1 MKLSNELKIGLTVVV
16 AVLVGFIGFRIMK
29 DVPLFRQG
37 NIIYTTY
44 ERVDG
49 LSVGTP
55 VTLRGIKI
63 GSVQTLTLLPTDSV
77 QVALNINF
85 AESGIPEG
93 SVAYIRSVDLLGTK
107 GIEIERGSGTTL
119 IGHLD
124 SIQGVY
130 DKGLMG
136 ELAAQGTRISQN
148 VNTSTESL
156 SVVLDEVRML
166 MQQGGRENVSQTLSN
181 LNSTSAEVD
190 ALIRETN
197 EDLKQSI
204 ASLKNTLQNVENLTS
219 DEQENIKNMLA
230 NLEASSNE
238 LESISVNLNSI
249 TGDLAQ
255 IMRKINEGEGT
266 LGLMVNDP
274 KLYNNLDSLTANMNH
289 LIEQLNENPRHY
301 LRHLKL
307 VRIF

>member
-1 MKLSNELKIGLTVVV
+1 
-16 AVLVGFIGFRIMK
+16 MK

-63 GSVQTLTLLPTDSV
+63 GSVQSLTLLPTDSV
-77 QVALNINF
+77 EVALNINF
-85 AESGIPEG
+85 ADGGIPRG
-93 SVAYIRSVDLLGTK
+93 SIAYVRSVDLLGTK
-107 GIEIERGSGTTL
+107 GIEIERSGQADL

-124 SIQGVY
+124 NIRGVY
-130 DKGLMG
+130 DEGLIG
-136 ELAAQGTRISQN
+136 ELAAQGTKISQN
-148 VNTSTESL
+148 VNSSTENL
-156 SVVLDEVRML
+156 SVVLEEVKMML
-166 MQQGGRENVSQTLSN
+166 QQGGSVDISGTLSN

-190 ALIRETN
+190 ALIKETN
-197 EDLKQSI
+197 DDLKKSI
-204 ASLKNTLQNVENLTS
+204 ESLRNTLQNVETLTS
-219 DEQENIKNMLA
+219 DEQENIKNMLV
-230 NLEASSNE
+230 NLEASSSE

-274 KLYNNLDSLTANMNH
+274 NLYNNLDSLTANMNV

>member
-1 MKLSNELKIGLTVVV
+1 MKLTNELKIGLTVVT

-29 DVPLFRQG
+29 DVPIFRQG

-63 GSVQTLTLLPTDSV
+63 GSVQSLILLPTDSV
-77 QVALNINF
+77 QVSLNINF
-85 AESGIPEG
+85 SDGGIPQG

-107 GIEIERGSGTTL
+107 GIEIERGSGTGL

-124 SIQGVY
+124 FITGVY
-130 DKGLMG
+130 DQGVMG
-136 ELAAQGTRISQN
+136 ELAAQGSRISKH
-148 VNTSTESL
+148 VNSSTENL
-156 SVVLDEVRML
+156 SVVLEEVKLL
-166 MQQGGRENVSQTLSN
+166 MQQGGRENVSQTLTN
-181 LNSTSAEVD
+181 LNSTSTQVD
-190 ALIRETN
+190 ALIKEAN
-197 EDLKQSI
+197 LDLKQSI
-204 ASLKNTLQNVENLTS
+204 QSLKNTLENVEKLTS
-219 DEQENIKNMLA
+219 DEQETIKNMLA

-255 IMRKINEGEGT
+255 IMRKINEGEGS

-274 KLYNNLDSLTANMNH
+274 NLYNNLDSLTANMNQ

>member
-1 MKLSNELKIGLTVVV
+1 LKVSNELKIGLTVVV

-37 NIIYTTY
+37 NIVYTVY

-63 GSVQTLTLLPTDSV
+63 GSVQSLTLLPTDSV

-85 AESGIPEG
+85 ADGGIPIG
-93 SVAYIRSVDLLGTK
+93 SIAYVRSVDLLGTK
-107 GIEIERGSGTTL
+107 GIEIERSNQPDL
-119 IGHLD
+119 IGHQD

-130 DKGLMG
+130 DEGLMG
-136 ELAAQGTRISQN
+136 ELAAQGTKISQN
-148 VNTSTESL
+148 VNSSTENL
-156 SVVLDEVRML
+156 SVVLEEVKMML
-166 MQQGGRENVSQTLSN
+166 QQGGSANISGTLSN

-190 ALIRETN
+190 ALIKETN
-197 EDLKQSI
+197 NDLKQSI
-204 ASLKNTLQNVENLTS
+204 ESLKNTLQNVENLTS

-230 NLEASSNE
+230 NLEAASDE
-238 LESISVNLNSI
+238 LESISTNLNSI

-274 KLYNNLDSLTANMNH
+274 NLYNNLDSLTSNMNV

>member
-16 AVLVGFIGFRIMK
+16 AVLIGFIGFRIMK

-63 GSVQTLTLLPTDSV
+63 GSVQSLTLLPTDSV
-77 QVALNINF
+77 LVALNINF
-85 AESGIPEG
+85 ADGGIPEG
-93 SVAYIRSVDLLGTK
+93 SIAYVRSVDLLGTK
-107 GIEIERGSGTTL
+107 GIEIERGSGTGL
-119 IGHLD
+119 IGHLE
-124 SIQGVY
+124 SMQGVY

-136 ELAAQGTRISQN
+136 ELAAQGTKISQN
-148 VNTSTESL
+148 VNSSTENL
-156 SVVLDEVRML
+156 SVVLEEVKML
-166 MQQGGRENVSQTLSN
+166 MQQGGRENVSQTLNN
-181 LNSTSAEVD
+181 LNSTSAQVD

-204 ASLKNTLQNVENLTS
+204 ESLKNTLQNVENLTS

-255 IMRKINEGEGT
+255 IMRKINDGEGT

-274 KLYNNLDSLTANMNH
+274 NLYNNLDSLTANMNV

>member
-1 MKLSNELKIGLTVVV
+1 MKLTNELKIGLTVVT

-29 DVPLFRQG
+29 DVPIFRQG
-37 NIIYTTY
+37 NIIYTIY

-63 GSVQTLTLLPTDSV
+63 GSVQSLILLPTDSV
-77 QVALNINF
+77 QVALNINI
-85 AESGIPEG
+85 SDGGIPQG

-107 GIEIERGSGTTL
+107 GIEIERGSGAGL

-124 SIQGVY
+124 FITGVY
-130 DKGLMG
+130 DQGVMG
-136 ELAAQGTRISQN
+136 ELAAQGSRISQN
-148 VNTSTESL
+148 VNSSTENL
-156 SVVLDEVRML
+156 SVVLEEVKML
-166 MQQGGRENVSQTLSN
+166 MQQGGRENVSQTLTN
-181 LNSTSAEVD
+181 LNSTSTQVD
-190 ALIRETN
+190 ALIKEAN
-197 EDLKQSI
+197 LDLKQSI
-204 ASLKNTLQNVENLTS
+204 ESLKITLENVEKMTS
-219 DEQENIKNMLA
+219 DEQETIKNMLA
-230 NLEASSNE
+230 NLEASSTE

-255 IMRKINEGEGT
+255 IMRKINEGEGS

-274 KLYNNLDSLTANMNH
+274 NLYNNLDSLTANMNQ

>member
-16 AVLVGFIGFRIMK
+16 AVLIGFIGFRIMK

-63 GSVQTLTLLPTDSV
+63 GSVQSLTLLPTDSV
-77 QVALNINF
+77 LVALNINF
-85 AESGIPEG
+85 ADGGIPEG
-93 SVAYIRSVDLLGTK
+93 SVAYVRSVDLLGTK
-107 GIEIERGSGTTL
+107 GIEIERGSGTGL
-119 IGHLD
+119 IGHLE
-124 SIQGVY
+124 SMQGVY

-148 VNTSTESL
+148 VNTSTENL
-156 SVVLDEVRML
+156 SVVLEEVKML

-204 ASLKNTLQNVENLTS
+204 ESLKNTLQNVETLTS

-238 LESISVNLNSI
+238 LESISTNLNSI

-274 KLYNNLDSLTANMNH
+274 NLYNNLDSLTANMNV

>member
-1 MKLSNELKIGLTVVV
+1 LKLSNELKIGLTVVV
-16 AVLVGFIGFRIMK
+16 AVLIGFTGFRIMK
-29 DVPLFRQG
+29 DVPIFRQG

-63 GSVQTLTLLPTDSV
+63 GSVQSLTLLPTDSV

-85 AESGIPEG
+85 ADGGIPEG
-93 SVAYIRSVDLLGTK
+93 SVAYVRSVDLLGTK
-107 GIEIERGSGTTL
+107 GIEIERGSGTNL

-124 SIQGVY
+124 SMQGVY
-130 DKGLMG
+130 DRGLMG
-136 ELAAQGTRISQN
+136 ELAAQGTKISQN
-148 VNTSTESL
+148 VNSSTENL
-156 SVVLDEVRML
+156 SFVLEEVKML

-204 ASLKNTLQNVENLTS
+204 ESLRNTLQNVETLTS

-274 KLYNNLDSLTANMNH
+274 NLYNNLDSLTANMNV

>member
-1 MKLSNELKIGLTVVV
+1 
-16 AVLVGFIGFRIMK
+16 MK
-29 DVPLFRQG
+29 DVPIFRQG

-63 GSVQTLTLLPTDSV
+63 GSVQSLTLLPTDSV
-77 QVALNINF
+77 MVALNINF
-85 AESGIPEG
+85 ADGGIPRG
-93 SVAYIRSVDLLGTK
+93 SIAYVRSVDLLGTK
-107 GIEIERGSGTTL
+107 GIEIERGSGTAL
-119 IGHLD
+119 IGHLE

-136 ELAAQGTRISQN
+136 ELAAQGTKISQN
-148 VNTSTESL
+148 VNSSTENL
-156 SVVLDEVRML
+156 SVVLEEVKML
-166 MQQGGRENVSQTLSN
+166 MQQGGRDNVSQTLSN
-181 LNSTSAEVD
+181 LNSTSAEID
-190 ALIRETN
+190 ALIRDTN
-197 EDLKQSI
+197 EDLKASIQSLR
-204 ASLKNTLQNVENLTS
+204 ATLQNVENMTS

-238 LESISVNLNSI
+238 LESISANLNSI

-274 KLYNNLDSLTANMNH
+274 NLYHNLDSLTANMNI
-289 LIEQLNENPRHY
+289 LIEQLNENPKHY
-301 LRHLKL
+301 LRHLRL

>member
-16 AVLVGFIGFRIMK
+16 AVLIGFIGFRIMK

-63 GSVQTLTLLPTDSV
+63 GSVQSLTLLPTDSV
-77 QVALNINF
+77 LVALNINF
-85 AESGIPEG
+85 ADGGIPEG
-93 SVAYIRSVDLLGTK
+93 SIAYVRSVDLLGTK
-107 GIEIERGSGTTL
+107 GIEIERGSGTGL
-119 IGHLD
+119 IGHLE
-124 SIQGVY
+124 SMQGVY

-148 VNTSTESL
+148 VNTSTENL
-156 SVVLDEVRML
+156 SVVLEEVKML

-204 ASLKNTLQNVENLTS
+204 ESLKNTLQNVETLTS

-238 LESISVNLNSI
+238 LESISTNLNSI

-274 KLYNNLDSLTANMNH
+274 NPYNNLDSLTANMNV

>member
-16 AVLVGFIGFRIMK
+16 AVLIGFIGFRIMK

-63 GSVQTLTLLPTDSV
+63 GSVQSLTLLPTDSV

-85 AESGIPEG
+85 ADGGIPEG
-93 SVAYIRSVDLLGTK
+93 SIAYVRSVDLLGTK
-107 GIEIERGSGTTL
+107 GIEIERGTGTGL
-119 IGHLD
+119 IGHQD
-124 SIQGVY
+124 SMQGVY

-136 ELAAQGTRISQN
+136 ELAAQGTKISQN
-148 VNTSTESL
+148 VNSSTESL
-156 SVVLDEVRML
+156 SVVLDEVKML

-204 ASLKNTLQNVENLTS
+204 ESLKNTLQNVENLTS

-274 KLYNNLDSLTANMNH
+274 NLYNNLDSLTANMNV

-307 VRIF
+307 IRIF

>member
-16 AVLVGFIGFRIMK
+16 AVLIGFIGFRIMK

-37 NIIYTTY
+37 NIVYTTY

-63 GSVQTLTLLPTDSV
+63 GSVQSLTLLPTDSV

-85 AESGIPEG
+85 ADGAIPEG
-93 SVAYIRSVDLLGTK
+93 SIAYIRSVDLLGTK
-107 GIEIERGSGTTL
+107 GIEIVRGTGTAL

-124 SIQGVY
+124 SIEGVY
-130 DKGLMG
+130 DQGLMG
-136 ELAAQGTRISQN
+136 ELAAQGTKISQN
-148 VNTSTESL
+148 VNSSTESL
-156 SVVLDEVRML
+156 SVVLDEVKML
-166 MQQGGRENVSQTLSN
+166 MQQGGRENVGQTLSN
-181 LNSTSAEVD
+181 LNSTSAQVD
-190 ALIRETN
+190 ELIRETN

-204 ASLKNTLQNVENLTS
+204 ESLKNTLQNVENLTS

-274 KLYNNLDSLTANMNH
+274 NLYNNLDSLTANMNV

>member
-16 AVLVGFIGFRIMK
+16 AVLIGFIGFRIMK

-37 NIIYTTY
+37 NIVYTTY

-63 GSVQTLTLLPTDSV
+63 GSVQSLKLLPTDSV

-85 AESGIPEG
+85 ADGAIPEG
-93 SVAYIRSVDLLGTK
+93 SIAYIRSVDLLGTK
-107 GIEIERGSGTTL
+107 GIEIVRGNGTAL

-124 SIQGVY
+124 SIEGVY
-130 DKGLMG
+130 DQGLMG
-136 ELAAQGTRISQN
+136 ELAAQGTKISQN

-156 SVVLDEVRML
+156 SVVLDEVKML
-166 MQQGGRENVSQTLSN
+166 MQQGGRENVGQTLSN
-181 LNSTSAEVD
+181 LNSTSAQVD

-197 EDLKQSI
+197 DDLKLSI
-204 ASLKNTLQNVENLTS
+204 ESLKNTLQNVENLTS

-274 KLYNNLDSLTANMNH
+274 NLYNNLDSLTANMNV